1 MIFSENRYPLFGI
14 MLCSSRSRGRNEMEA
29 VIGIAILL
37 AIWII
42 IIWGSS
48 YFNKNVR

>member
-1 MIFSENRYPLFGI
+1 
-14 MLCSSRSRGRNEMEA
+14 MEA
-29 VIGIAILL
+29 VIGVAILL
-37 AIWII
+37 AIWVI

>member
-1 MIFSENRYPLFGI
+1 MRAAD
-14 MLCSSRSRGRNEMEA
+14 RSTPQTREDEMEA
-29 VIGIAILL
+29 VIGVAILL

>member
-1 MIFSENRYPLFGI
+1 MRAADLFKPQT
-14 MLCSSRSRGRNEMEA
+14 REDEMEA

>member
-1 MIFSENRYPLFGI
+1 
-14 MLCSSRSRGRNEMEA
+14 MEA
-29 VIGIAILL
+29 VIGVAILL

-48 YFNKNVR
+48 YFHKNVR

>member
-1 MIFSENRYPLFGI
+1 
-14 MLCSSRSRGRNEMEA
+14 MEA
-29 VIGIAILL
+29 VIGVAILL

-42 IIWGSS
+42 VIWGSS

>member
-1 MIFSENRYPLFGI
+1 MIFSENRYLRDHALFKPQP
-14 MLCSSRSRGRNEMEA
+14 REDEMEA
-29 VIGIAILL
+29 VIGVAILL

-48 YFNKNVR
+48 YFNKNVK

>member
-1 MIFSENRYPLFGI
+1 
-14 MLCSSRSRGRNEMEA
+14 MEA
-29 VIGIAILL
+29 VIGVAILI

>member
-1 MIFSENRYPLFGI
+1 MSFIAAT
-14 MLCSSRSRGRNEMEA
+14 RSTPPTREDEMEA
-29 VIGIAILL
+29 VIGVAILL

-48 YFNKNVR
+48 YFNKNVK

>member
-1 MIFSENRYPLFGI
+1 
-14 MLCSSRSRGRNEMEA
+14 MLYSSFTTEEDEMEA
-29 VIGIAILL
+29 VIGVAILL

-48 YFNKNVR
+48 YFNKNVK

>member
-1 MIFSENRYPLFGI
+1 
-14 MLCSSRSRGRNEMEA
+14 MEA
-29 VIGIAILL
+29 VIGVAILL

-48 YFNKNVR
+48 YFNKNVK

>member
-1 MIFSENRYPLFGI
+1 
-14 MLCSSRSRGRNEMEA
+14 MEA
-29 VIGIAILL
+29 VIGVAILL

>member
-1 MIFSENRYPLFGI
+1 
-14 MLCSSRSRGRNEMEA
+14 MEA
-29 VIGIAILL
+29 VIGVAILI

-48 YFNKNVR
+48 YFNKNVK